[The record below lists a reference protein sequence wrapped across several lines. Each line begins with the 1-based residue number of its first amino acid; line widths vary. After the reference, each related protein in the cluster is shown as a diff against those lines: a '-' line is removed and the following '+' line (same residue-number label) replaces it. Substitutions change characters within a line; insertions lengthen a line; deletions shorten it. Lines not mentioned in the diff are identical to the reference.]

1 MVSNMVY
8 GIEQA
13 NVTIEWTPPTN
24 GGNVMYTIGT
34 TPAPLSGAISD
45 TDSTHINIT
54 VNYNITYMVTVAI
67 NTTCGVQEATATFS
81 IGGLVLYYC
90 KMQCKRMMY
99 FPAGCPSP
107 SVPVNGMISGLTATN
122 EGAEITYQC
131 GPGFQPQNI
140 STAVCGSNGLW
151 SPDPALHDCTG

>member
-1 MVSNMVY
+1 MY

-34 TPAPLSGAISD
+34 TPAPLSGAIPD

-54 VNYNITYMVTVAI
+54 VNYNTNYMVTVSI
-67 NTTCGVQEATATFS
+67 NTTCGVQEATTTFS

-90 KMQCKRMMY
+90 KM
-99 FPAGCPSP
+99 
-107 SVPVNGMISGLTATN
+107 
-122 EGAEITYQC
+122 
-131 GPGFQPQNI
+131 
-140 STAVCGSNGLW
+140 
-151 SPDPALHDCTG
+151 

>member
-1 MVSNMVY
+1 MH
-8 GIEQA
+8 
-13 NVTIEWTPPTN
+13 
-24 GGNVMYTIGT
+24 
-34 TPAPLSGAISD
+34 L
-45 TDSTHINIT
+45 
-54 VNYNITYMVTVAI
+54 
-67 NTTCGVQEATATFS
+67 
-81 IGGLVLYYC
+81 
-90 KMQCKRMMY
+90 Y
-99 FPAGCPSP
+99 FPAGCPRP

>member
-1 MVSNMVY
+1 MY
-8 GIEQA
+8 GIEQV

-34 TPAPLSGAISD
+34 TPAPLSGAIPD

-54 VNYNITYMVTVAI
+54 VNYNTNYMVTVAI
-67 NTTCGVQEATATFS
+67 NTTCDGVQEATITFS
-81 IGGLVLYYC
+81 IGELVLFVV
-90 KMQCKRMMY
+90 QD
-99 FPAGCPSP
+99 FPAGCPHP
-107 SVPVNGMISGLTATN
+107 SVPVNGMISGLASTN

-140 STAVCGSNGLW
+140 STAVCGSNDLW
-151 SPDPALHDCTG
+151 SPDPALHDCKCTG

>member
-1 MVSNMVY
+1 MY
-8 GIEQA
+8 GFEQA

-24 GGNVMYTIGT
+24 GENVMYTIGT
-34 TPAPLSGAISD
+34 TPAPLSGAIPD

-54 VNYNITYMVTVAI
+54 VNYNTNYMVTVAI
-67 NTTCGVQEATATFS
+67 NTTCDGVQEATTTFN
-81 IGGLVLYYC
+81 IGGLVIYYC
-90 KMQCKRMMY
+90 FIMQCIY
-99 FPAGCPSP
+99 FPAGCSLP
-107 SVPVNGMISGLTATN
+107 SVPINGMISGLTATN
-122 EGAEITYQC
+122 EGPEITYQC